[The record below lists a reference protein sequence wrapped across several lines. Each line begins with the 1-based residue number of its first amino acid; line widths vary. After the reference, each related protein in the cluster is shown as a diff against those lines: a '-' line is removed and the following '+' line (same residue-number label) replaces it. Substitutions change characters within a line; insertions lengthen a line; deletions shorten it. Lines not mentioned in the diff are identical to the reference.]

1 MSTKAHIMSTKAHM
15 TSRGRVALALS
26 HQEPDRPP
34 IDLGSTAVT
43 GAHVSV
49 IYALRQRLKLD
60 PPGTPVKVVEPY
72 QMLGEVGDDL
82 LGLLGIDFVPLRAGK
97 TIFGFENRGWRPW
110 TTFDGTPV
118 LVPEAFNTTPERSG
132 DILMYPEGDRSAP
145 PSGRMPKGGFYFDA
159 IIRQPPIDESK
170 LRVEDNL
177 EEFTPVS
184 DEALRGYQSAA
195 EAQYRDSQCALVGN
209 FGGTAFGD
217 IALVPAPFLKH
228 PKGIRD
234 VEEWYISTMTRR
246 EHVREIF
253 NRQCE
258 IALKNLPLIHQA
270 VGEKIAVVFIS
281 GTDFGAQNAPFI
293 SPAAYRDLFQPF
305 HKRINGWVH
314 SHTSWKTFC
323 HSCGSIEALIPDL
336 IEGGFDI
343 LNPVQC
349 SAAHMEPELLKSKYG
364 QRVCFWG
371 GLVNTQKTLPFGTPQ
386 EVTDEVRSR
395 LKIFAPGGGYVAN
408 PIHNV
413 QAGCPVENVLAAYR
427 AVQA

>member
-1 MSTKAHIMSTKAHM
+1 MS
-15 TSRGRVALALS
+15 SRERVALALN
-26 HQEPDRPP
+26 HREPDRPP
-34 IDLGSTAVT
+34 IDLGATSVT

-82 LGLLGIDFVPLRAGK
+82 RQALGVDFVGLRAGK

-118 LVPEAFNTTPERSG
+118 LVPEAFNTTPEPSG
-132 DILMYPEGDRSAP
+132 DILMYPQGDRSAA
-145 PSGRMPKGGFYFDA
+145 PSGRMPKGGFYFDT
-159 IIRQPPIDESK
+159 IIRQPPIDEAT

-177 EEFTPVS
+177 EEFTPIS
-184 DEALRGYQSAA
+184 DEALRNLQSATEEQFRA
-195 EAQYRDSQCALVGN
+195 SPCAIVGS
-209 FGGTAFGD
+209 FGGTGFGD
-217 IALVPAPFLKH
+217 IAHVPGPSLKN
-228 PKGIRD
+228 PRGIRD
-234 VEEWYISTMTRR
+234 VEEWYVSTVTRR

-253 NRQCE
+253 SRQCD
-258 IALKNLPLIHQA
+258 IALKNLALIHQA
-270 VGEKIAVVFIS
+270 VGEKVAVMFVS
-281 GTDFGAQNAPFI
+281 GTDFGTQNAPFV
-293 SPAAYRDLFQPF
+293 SPGTYRDLYQPF
-305 HKRINGWVH
+305 HKRVNDWVH

-336 IEGGFDI
+336 IDGGFDI

-349 SAAHMEPELLKSKYG
+349 SAANMEPELLKSKYG
-364 QRVCFWG
+364 KRICFWG

-386 EVTDEVRSR
+386 EVAAEVRAR
-395 LKIFAPGGGYVAN
+395 LRVFAPGGGYVAN

-427 AVQA
+427 AVQP